1 MSIAEI
7 VNERGEVTR
16 IDFWAD
22 NKVRVVK
29 SHTFSMMYVLRRRTI
44 KDYLVHNQIIYKG
57 NLDNEVDRRYKLWID
72 LYFKKEV
79 KQ

>member
-22 NKVRVVK
+22 NKVRVVQ
-29 SHTFSMMYVLRRRTI
+29 SHTFSMMYVLKRRAI
-44 KDYLVHNQIIYKG
+44 KDYLIHNQIIYKG

-72 LYFKKEV
+72 LYFKKV